1 MITEKDI
8 IEYLNINDSKSL
20 TILRG
25 HVNIVDKFGN
35 TILDKDNLVVLQ
47 GRKYALDKLFA
58 GGNEYSNVNGA
69 SNLSNE
75 NRVIMGFAVGNGG
88 TSTES
93 VGGTVSPSPFLPSYS
108 DTSLVRQLG
117 EVAFVDSI
125 SKEGSD
131 TNNETYMMIKINL
144 HEHLAENAT
153 INELGLFAVDKQNPN
168 LNPLLVTRITFGD
181 ITLSAGDELV
191 LNYYLYA

>member
-35 TILDKDNLVVLQ
+35 TVLDKDNLVVLQ
-47 GRKYALDKLFA
+47 GREYILDKLFA
-58 GGNEYSNVNGA
+58 GAKDGLVSNVKP
-69 SNLSNE
+69 E
-75 NRVIMGFAVGNGG
+75 NRVIMGFAVGRGG
-88 TSTES
+88 TSIES
-93 VGGTVSPSPFLPSYS
+93 KGGTVSPSPFLPSYS

-181 ITLSAGDELV
+181 ITLSTGDELE
-191 LNYYLYA
+191 LTYYLYA